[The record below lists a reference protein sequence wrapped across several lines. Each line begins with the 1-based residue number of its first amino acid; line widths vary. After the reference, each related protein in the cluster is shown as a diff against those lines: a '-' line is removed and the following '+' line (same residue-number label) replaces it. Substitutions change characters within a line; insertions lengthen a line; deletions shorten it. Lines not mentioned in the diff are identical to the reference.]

1 MARAL
6 EAGMGL
12 WDQLSPSL
20 KAALGSVVA
29 TEGPALISAFLAKT
43 NLGDLQGVVNQL
55 QQSGL
60 GDQVKS
66 WLGNGP
72 NMKVTPEQI
81 RAALGNQQVRQIAQQ
96 YGVPVDEVLKLL
108 ADHLPTA
115 VDQASPNGKI

>member
-1 MARAL
+1 M
-6 EAGMGL
+6 
-12 WDQLSPSL
+12 
-20 KAALGSVVA
+20 
-29 TEGPALISAFLAKT
+29 AKT

-108 ADHLPTA
+108 ADHLPTE
-115 VDQASPNGKI
+115 VDQASPNGKIQRT